1 VDATP
6 VEVEM
11 AEVTE
16 IKAKDEEVVGE
27 VSDAVD

>member
-1 VDATP
+1 MVDEAP

-11 AEVTE
+11 AEVE
-16 IKAKDEEVVGE
+16 GKDEVVGGE